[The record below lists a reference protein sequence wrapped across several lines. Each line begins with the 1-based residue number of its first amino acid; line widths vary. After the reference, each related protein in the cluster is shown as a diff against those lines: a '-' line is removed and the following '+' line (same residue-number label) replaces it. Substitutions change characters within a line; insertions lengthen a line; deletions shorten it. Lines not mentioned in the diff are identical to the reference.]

1 MTAMVIAIGGGGS
14 KSAQTVGSTQKSTK
28 KSMDKCTEYERIW
41 CPGEFYRHKKEF
53 NSFGDTVDDKE
64 KLTLDRFMRLFEA
77 DCKNTGWNMHEE
89 YENALLQKVLYVNDL
104 ITNLQQ
110 RANLSKSIKQ
120 MSHKMERLEKEKGT
134 KSGKNTKKR
143 RGKRKTMDTMNT

>member
-1 MTAMVIAIGGGGS
+1 MTAMVIAIGGSGVS
-14 KSAQTVGSTQKSTK
+14 PQSTHF
-28 KSMDKCTEYERIW
+28 ERVW

-77 DCKNTGWNMHEE
+77 DCKNTGWDMHEE

-110 RANLSKSIKQ
+110 KANLSKSIRQ
-120 MSHKMERLEKEKGT
+120 MSHKMERLEKEQGGGGLKT
-134 KSGKNTKKR
+134 TTPSSSTSSKR
-143 RGKRKTMDTMNT
+143 RGKR

>member
-64 KLTLDRFMRLFEA
+64 KLTLDRFIRLFEA

-89 YENALLQKVLYVNDL
+89 YENALLQK
-104 ITNLQQ
+104 
-110 RANLSKSIKQ
+110 
-120 MSHKMERLEKEKGT
+120 ERGT
-134 KSGKNTKKR
+134 KSTSSGKNTKSSASLKKR
-143 RGKRKTMDTMNT
+143 RGKRKTTD